1 MAIKRV
7 FQKEPVLSIAAC
19 LALVS
24 SCFVLPDAE
33 YLGYIDFRTLAILF
47 SLMTVMAGLRGQ
59 GVFDRLGRA
68 LLSHTRTTLQLT
80 AVLVGLCFFSSMVI
94 TNDVSLLT
102 FVPFTFVVVNSL
114 DAAVRDKLLLP
125 IVCMQTIA
133 ANLGSMLTPLGNP
146 QNLYLYGKSGM
157 DMGSFVLLMLP
168 YSILSLALLALWAV
182 GLCRRGA
189 KISMAHSAAAA
200 SPNKALLSLYSI
212 LFVLCLLVVLRVLPY
227 GIAFAAVL
235 ACVLLADRNTLC
247 RVDYS
252 LILTFVM
259 LFIGYGITTAAV
271 GIILTCSRILDGIT
285 DPLLAFVYDRV
296 NTKFGKLRIL
306 LVAGYLIEALAL
318 YGMFTG
324 FSSKGLGLPV
334 FALLYIV
341 YIIGYTITNMTAQT
355 IPAIMTNDPRQRPT
369 IGVWTTAFNYLVP
382 MAMSMI
388 FNVVLLPKC
397 GGTYNQAFLS
407 AACNMTLLAAG
418 IGTALVCLG
427 VSAYDKPE
435 TFVGTKKSE
444 PLKMSDII
452 EVLKHNRPLQCY
464 IASNAS
470 DKLAQQVASQAI
482 INTLFNGILIGNMG
496 LATILTVISMVPS
509 IFFAAFGAKYVGKHG
524 SKNGIVTWTYV
535 SMTITAVLVLFFIFG
550 DPTQIG
556 VMGSPSMILYV
567 VLTLLQNGSNMC
579 ITTSNTS
586 YMADA
591 IDFELDRSGRYIP
604 AVVSGTYSLVDKL
617 ITSFAAVIATGA
629 VALLGYTTTMP
640 QPTDPCTSAIFWMT
654 LSLKFGL
661 PLIGWVITLVAMR
674 ECPLTKEEMVNV
686 QKRIAE
692 KKAAA
697 QSEFYKKQLQ

>member
-227 GIAFAAVL
+227 GIAFVAVL
-235 ACVLLADRNTLC
+235 ACVLFGRPEHIMPCGLFADPHLC
-247 RVDYS
+247 
-252 LILTFVM
+252 
-259 LFIGYGITTAAV
+259 
-271 GIILTCSRILDGIT
+271 C
-285 DPLLAFVYDRV
+285 
-296 NTKFGKLRIL
+296 
-306 LVAGYLIEALAL
+306 AL
-318 YGMFTG
+318 YLYWQSGAFCRLFRMAAAYSYRPRGMGFCACLTG
-324 FSSKGLGLPV
+324 NQQCACGDPAFGIYREYPLPDHRHKSWRPWHADCLNGQPDLVSRNCKGVAVTKRPV
-334 FALLYIV
+334 FCVVHSFQHPVSDSSYGRV
-341 YIIGYTITNMTAQT
+341 
-355 IPAIMTNDPRQRPT
+355 
-369 IGVWTTAFNYLVP
+369 GVGRV
-382 MAMSMI
+382 
-388 FNVVLLPKC
+388 K
-397 GGTYNQAFLS
+397 
-407 AACNMTLLAAG
+407 
-418 IGTALVCLG
+418 
-427 VSAYDKPE
+427 
-435 TFVGTKKSE
+435 
-444 PLKMSDII
+444 
-452 EVLKHNRPLQCY
+452 
-464 IASNAS
+464 
-470 DKLAQQVASQAI
+470 
-482 INTLFNGILIGNMG
+482 
-496 LATILTVISMVPS
+496 
-509 IFFAAFGAKYVGKHG
+509 
-524 SKNGIVTWTYV
+524 
-535 SMTITAVLVLFFIFG
+535 
-550 DPTQIG
+550 
-556 VMGSPSMILYV
+556 
-567 VLTLLQNGSNMC
+567 
-579 ITTSNTS
+579 TTSPHNS
-586 YMADA
+586 KHS
-591 IDFELDRSGRYIP
+591 RSG
-604 AVVSGTYSLVDKL
+604 S
-617 ITSFAAVIATGA
+617 
-629 VALLGYTTTMP
+629 
-640 QPTDPCTSAIFWMT
+640 
-654 LSLKFGL
+654 
-661 PLIGWVITLVAMR
+661 
-674 ECPLTKEEMVNV
+674 
-686 QKRIAE
+686 
-692 KKAAA
+692 
-697 QSEFYKKQLQ
+697 

>member
-1 MAIKRV
+1 MFKKKPTASEVDGVQYRRAKLWQI
-7 FQKEPVLSIAAC
+7 ICYAC
-19 LALVS
+19 N
-24 SCFVLPDAE
+24 
-33 YLGYIDFRTLAILF
+33 G
-47 SLMTVMAGLRGQ
+47 
-59 GVFDRLGRA
+59 
-68 LLSHTRTTLQLT
+68 
-80 AVLVGLCFFSSMVI
+80 LVGMSV
-94 TNDVSLLT
+94 
-102 FVPFTFVVVNSL
+102 
-114 DAAVRDKLLLP
+114 
-125 IVCMQTIA
+125 
-133 ANLGSMLTPLGNP
+133 
-146 QNLYLYGKSGM
+146 
-157 DMGSFVLLMLP
+157 
-168 YSILSLALLALWAV
+168 
-182 GLCRRGA
+182 
-189 KISMAHSAAAA
+189 
-200 SPNKALLSLYSI
+200 
-212 LFVLCLLVVLRVLPY
+212 
-227 GIAFAAVL
+227 
-235 ACVLLADRNTLC
+235 
-247 RVDYS
+247 YS
-252 LILTFVM
+252 LIGM
-259 LFIGYGITTAAV
+259 ASYSASIGYGITTAAV

-334 FALLYIV
+334 FALTYII

-355 IPAIMTNDPRQRPT
+355 LPAIMTNDPRQRPT
-369 IGVWTTAFNYLVP
+369 IGVWTTALNYAVP
-382 MAMSMI
+382 MGMSMLI
-388 FNVVLLPKC
+388 YTVILPKC
-397 GGTYNQAFLS
+397 GGTFNQDFLS
-407 AACNMTLLAAG
+407 TVCTIVLIIAG
-418 IGTALVCLG
+418 IGTLIVCAG
-427 VSAYDKPE
+427 ISAYDKPE
-435 TFVGTKKSE
+435 NFEGTNKKHE
-444 PLKMSDII
+444 PLKTADIL
-452 EVLKHNRPLQCY
+452 EVLKHNKPLQCY

-591 IDFELDRSGRYIP
+591 IDFELDRSGRYVP

-640 QPTDPCTSAIFWMT
+640 QPTDSCTSAIFWMT

-686 QKRIAE
+686 QKRIAD
-692 KKAAA
+692 KKEALRHEVIAENM
-697 QSEFYKKQLQ
+697 Q